1 MSVQDCS
8 AEPVT
13 PAALSRVTS
22 STFDLLHWSDSPS
35 AGSIPPSPARISATN
50 DSSAFM
56 RAANQSACDDQILRT
71 AIRTQQP
78 AGGVSTI
85 NFGADLTPQEAEAL
99 QKRRPASET
108 KRREMSGT
116 GIFVHDTSSDS
127 PLALCPDKL
136 ALRVKQPAGGAPQ
149 ISFGVDAVS
158 LKKPTS
164 LPGVVKQRELSG
176 TLETDEETPVRRPC
190 SSAKARELAGSNIF
204 GLAVD
209 PRSGCLRHAFEEHQP
224 NRGTP
229 ETIPRVGRGCVKVL
243 NAAGGDGQEL
253 LSRKGHDQKV
263 AELSGNNIF
272 ETECPIVASEKFVS
286 VAKLKEMS
294 GSDIFADEK

>member
-1 MSVQDCS
+1 MIAFSQWRWGE
-8 AEPVT
+8 A
-13 PAALSRVTS
+13 S
-22 STFDLLHWSDSPS
+22 SCVLFPHW
-35 AGSIPPSPARISATN
+35 R
-50 DSSAFM
+50 SSEERYYM
-56 RAANQSACDDQILRT
+56 
-71 AIRTQQP
+71 
-78 AGGVSTI
+78 
-85 NFGADLTPQEAEAL
+85 
-99 QKRRPASET
+99 
-108 KRREMSGT
+108 
-116 GIFVHDTSSDS
+116 
-127 PLALCPDKL
+127 
-136 ALRVKQPAGGAPQ
+136 QPAGGAPQ

-294 GSDIFADEK
+294 GSDIFADEKPVARDRLGGIRRPPGGESSIALL